1 MSPVGKSG
9 QRLLF
14 PLLML
19 AIFATT
25 AVIGGH
31 QLAAHGMFDEPNN
44 VLFEAD
50 CNRVVENTT
59 SLWGEQGRARVHPL
73 HVLLLAP
80 VGSLLARVFG
90 AQLVTVLITALAGA
104 GLLYNVERIL
114 AEQLRLDLP
123 DRALIVALLG
133 VSASQITF
141 TMVPDT
147 HLLSAFAL
155 SGMART
161 LTPGRLER
169 VERNSESTWQWLKA
183 GGAAPVAWSVLGI
196 GMLATNVIAVA
207 VLHYLHGPSRF
218 WSRIWRTSLC
228 TAAALGVVF
237 SLHLAQRK
245 LWPPTPFRE
254 HKFVVHRGSS
264 ADRAP
269 KVVVAP
275 TAVGPRA
282 NAFSPPPPP
291 NVRPADFSLSNFT
304 PYVKWVWTTNN
315 RFMTPPAQ
323 WPQRLVELLPQ
334 FFWIPF
340 FAPRFGLTPKP
351 KTDLLGATF
360 EPSDFDF
367 RLPGLIGLALGMLIV
382 GRVLAAGGLRPPP
395 HARPLLFFCVT
406 LIGTYL
412 FIVSWYG
419 DEAFLFSPNWVF
431 ATVLTIA
438 ASYAT
443 ALRERPQLQRPVRAA
458 LLCVL
463 GLMIVNSALHIRDLF
478 AHVG

>member
-19 AIFATT
+19 VILGTI
-25 AVIGGH
+25 AVVGGR
-31 QLAAHGMFDEPNN
+31 QLAAYGLFDEPNN

-50 CNRVVENTT
+50 CSRVVENTT
-59 SLWGEQGRARVHPL
+59 SLSGEQGRARVHPL

-80 VGSLLARVFG
+80 VGSLLARLLG
-90 AQLVTVLITALAGA
+90 APLVTVLITALAGA

-114 AEQLRLDLP
+114 AEQLGLQRL
-123 DRALIVALLG
+123 DRALVVALLG
-133 VSASQITF
+133 VSASQVTF

-161 LTPGRLER
+161 FDPRRLER
-169 VERNSESTWQWLKA
+169 VEREYESPWQWLRA
-183 GGAAPVAWSVLGI
+183 GGAAPLAWSVLGI
-196 GMLATNVIAVA
+196 GMLGTNVIAVV
-207 VLHYLHGPSRF
+207 VLHYLQGPRPF
-218 WSRIWRTSLC
+218 WRRVWRTSLC
-228 TAAALGVVF
+228 TVTALGIVF

-254 HKFVVHRGSS
+254 HKFVAYRGSAAAQS
-264 ADRAP
+264 P

-291 NVRPADFSLSNFT
+291 DVRPADFSVSNFA
-304 PYVKWVWTTNN
+304 PYVKWVWTTNS

-323 WPQRLVELLPQ
+323 WPQRLVELLPE

-367 RLPGLIGLALGMLIV
+367 RVPGLIGLALGMLVV
-382 GRVLAAGGLRPPP
+382 GRVLVAGGLRPQPQT
-395 HARPLLFFCVT
+395 RPLLFFCVA
-406 LIGTYL
+406 LIAAYL

-443 ALRERPQLQRPVRAA
+443 ALHKQPQLQRPVRAG

-463 GLMIVNSALHIRDLF
+463 GLMIVNSALHISDLF